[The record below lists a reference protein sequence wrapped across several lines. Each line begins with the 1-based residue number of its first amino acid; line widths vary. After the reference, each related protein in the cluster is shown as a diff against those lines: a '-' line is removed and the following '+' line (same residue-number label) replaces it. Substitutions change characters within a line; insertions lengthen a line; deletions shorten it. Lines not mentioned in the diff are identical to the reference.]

1 MQTKKVNKKGAI
13 ELSMTTIIVIII
25 GITLLSLGLFW
36 VRGTFRNIVGL
47 SEEAF
52 SQAEGA
58 ISDIFE
64 EVDSPV
70 FISPPSIE
78 IEQGSS
84 RTVSLK
90 ITNFEDKELNTKAKV
105 ESSDKLVECS
115 FADTLKAESKP
126 YILKSGQQVEIK
138 LLVRE
143 RNGAL
148 GTKVCNVEVSSIN
161 GDNTESLIIEVV
173 TKKGLFG

>member
-1 MQTKKVNKKGAI
+1 MQIRKVDKKGAI
-13 ELSMTTIIVIII
+13 ELSMTTIIVIIM

-52 SQAEGA
+52 GQAEGA

-70 FISPPSIE
+70 FISPPSVE

-90 ITNFEDKELNTKAKV
+90 ITNFEESELNTKAKV
-105 ESSDKLVECS
+105 ESSDKSVLCS
-115 FADTLKAESKP
+115 FADTLKEESKA
-126 YILKSGQQVEIK
+126 YVLKSGQQVDIK
-138 LLVRE
+138 MIVRE

-148 GTKVCNVEVSSIN
+148 G
-161 GDNTESLIIEVV
+161 
-173 TKKGLFG
+173 